1 MRLTFMTSS
10 SCLTDSSPAFASS
23 AMAGAASSSAATA
36 ASSGR
41 SLVTDTDHQ
50 SVELCLLQLL
60 AHLVEL
66 IEVADDTCAHAVPHV
81 CVQRHALHLGL
92 HAVHDELGAHALGVG

>member
-23 AMAGAASSSAATA
+23 AMAGAATSSA
-36 ASSGR
+36 R